1 MTTKNVIVADI
12 YSKHE
17 NGLAEL
23 VSLACSFDSEIHIEY
38 DTRAINAK
46 SIMGVMLLTAEK
58 GDSVNI
64 VAEGSDEEAAVEA
77 IAEFL
82 Q

>member
-1 MTTKNVIVADI
+1 MITKNVTVADI

-23 VSLACSFDSEIHIEY
+23 VSLACSFESEIHIEY
-38 DTRAINAK
+38 ATRAINAK

-58 GDSVNI
+58 GDGVTV
-64 VAEGSDEEAAVEA
+64 VAEGTDEEKAVEA